1 MQGVGGT
8 VDPANEKNLGEGR
21 EREREVVSCT
31 VVFFSRAFFSHAAGW
46 RVLWEVGR
54 GGGQLW
60 WAWVLGAGYIIMG
73 PAIYVH
79 RVSTHLGAGK
89 TCS

>member
-54 GGGQLW
+54 GGGTI
-60 WAWVLGAGYIIMG
+60 VVGLGAGCWVYNN
-73 PAIYVH
+73 
-79 RVSTHLGAGK
+79 GAGHLC
-89 TCS
+89 T